1 MDTILVRDV
10 MQTDILSVPEK
21 TTLKDALVAM
31 IDKGSSYL
39 LVVLGPYPV
48 GIITERDITRVFS
61 EILQQRQQ
69 MDIAVDDIMTVL
81 PLCVNA
87 EASFEDA
94 LMLSI
99 SRKIRHLPVVDA
111 EDRLIGLV
119 TQGDLLSTYASVMDR
134 QALLENNIAQLKM
147 LTLED
152 PLLGIGNRRA
162 MEVDLSFTEAESRR
176 HHRSFAIALLDIDFF
191 KKYNDHY
198 GHQKGD
204 EALKA
209 VAQCIKVTVRES
221 DRVFRY
227 GGEEI
232 LVLMPETELGEASV
246 VAERVRNAV
255 YALNIE
261 HVEAP
266 TGILSISGGVA
277 SALEGDWHQMVEAAD
292 QALYAAKNGGRN
304 QIAKTNLRM

>member
-1 MDTILVRDV
+1 MQLDV
-10 MQTDILSVPEK
+10 MTMPEQTRL
-21 TTLKDALVAM
+21 TDALVAM
-31 IDKGSSYL
+31 VDKGCSY
-39 LVVLGPYPV
+39 VVIVLGPYPV
-48 GIITERDITRVFS
+48 GIVTERDITKVFA
-61 EILQQRQQ
+61 
-69 MDIAVDDIMTVL
+69 DIVQHRRTIDLLVDEIMTPL
-81 PLCVNA
+81 PVCVSDDT
-87 EASFEDA
+87 SFEDA
-94 LMLSI
+94 LALSR
-99 SRKIRHLPVVDA
+99 SRKLRHLPVVDG

-119 TQGDLLSTYASVMDR
+119 TQSDLLNTYSTVRNQQLS
-134 QALLENNIAQLKM
+134 LEHSIEQLKM

-152 PLLGIGNRRA
+152 PLLSIGNRRA

-209 VAQCIKVTVRES
+209 VAQCIKTTVRES

-232 LVLMPETELGEASV
+232 LVLMPETELGEASL
-246 VAERVRNAV
+246 VAERVRQAV
-255 YALNIE
+255 SDLGIE
-261 HVEAP
+261 HVEGLDAK
-266 TGILSISGGVA
+266 LSISGGVA
-277 SALEGDWHQMVEAAD
+277 SAMEGDWHHMVEAAD

-304 QIAKTNLRM
+304 RIAKTNLRI